1 MVTSYEVATWVCFL
15 IILGMDLVSKRMVD
29 SLDTDL
35 NATDTYVELWTA
47 ISWFTRE
54 RDVLAV
60 VLLLLVVRFIK
71 YLRLTPGWGPMV
83 VAIII
88 TAFHP
93 NVILFLGVGLVL
105 MLGFSI
111 SFHVAFGSE
120 TSQFASIAET
130 FRSLFNMVGGGGI
143 PQSAVHVL
151 WPP

>member
-1 MVTSYEVATWVCFL
+1 MP
-15 IILGMDLVSKRMVD
+15 
-29 SLDTDL
+29 
-35 NATDTYVELWTA
+35 VELLPLLM
-47 ISWFTRE
+47 F
-54 RDVLAV
+54 V
-60 VLLLLVVRFIK
+60 VIC
-71 YLRLTPGWGPMV
+71 
-83 VAIII
+83 
-88 TAFHP
+88 
-93 NVILFLGVGLVL
+93 LVL